1 MVAENDQGLDE
12 EGVATLAEPAA
23 GGDAAPAV
31 EDDWA
36 AALAEQGA
44 GKPAKA
50 AEAAGAEA
58 AGGEGDLSDEW
69 GAALAEQNAPMNAND
84 IAADWATMIDE
95 GVNDDSPERAGADR
109 ILTQEEIDQ
118 LSGFSLHEL
127 SASGTGGIRAIV
139 DSGVV
144 RYERLPM
151 LEIIFDRMIR
161 LLSTS
166 LRNFFQDNVEVT
178 LDNIT
183 SVRFGDYL
191 NSIPLPVQL
200 AVFRAEGWDNSGL
213 VTVESNLAYS
223 TLDLLLGGKRGGQ
236 ATRLDG
242 RPFTTIEMQLIKRM
256 VEIVLA
262 DAELSF
268 QPLSPVRFLVDR
280 IERNPRFAT
289 ITRPA
294 NAAIL
299 IDLKLDMEGRGGL
312 LQILLPYA
320 TIEPIRDL
328 LLQSFMGEKLG
339 RDAIWEGHLATE
351 IWQADVTVEAVL
363 HEVRLPLK
371 QVLRLKVG
379 DTLMFDARPNELVTL
394 RCGDWTLTQGRAGRV
409 DDRIAVQVAR
419 PLRQSRTT
427 FAAFEASVKNQ
438 KTA

>member
-1 MVAENDQGLDE
+1 VAEEGLD
-12 EGVATLAEPAA
+12 
-23 GGDAAPAV
+23 
-31 EDDWA
+31 DDWA
-36 AALAEQGA
+36 SALAEQSGGEA
-44 GKPAKA
+44 A
-50 AEAAGAEA
+50 AEAAASGDD
-58 AGGEGDLSDEW
+58 GEGSLANEW
-69 GAALAEQNAPMNAND
+69 GAALAEQG
-84 IAADWATMIDE
+84 AAVNPHDMAAEWATMIDE
-95 GVNDDSPERAGADR
+95 GVRDDFPDLAGADR
-109 ILTQEEIDQ
+109 ILNQEEIDQ
-118 LSGFSLHEL
+118 VSGFSLHEL
-127 SASGTGGIRAIV
+127 SATGAGGIRAIV

-144 RYERLPM
+144 SYERLPM

-183 SVRFGDYL
+183 SVRFGDFL

-213 VTVESNLAYS
+213 VAVEANLAYS
-223 TLDLLLGGKRGGQ
+223 TLDVLLGGKRGGQ

-256 VEIVLA
+256 VEIVLG

-268 QPLSPVRFLVDR
+268 QPLSPVRFVVDR
-280 IERNPRFAT
+280 IETNPRFAT

-294 NAAIL
+294 NGAIL

-320 TIEPIRDL
+320 TIEPIREL
-328 LLQSFMGEKLG
+328 LLQSFLGEKLG

-351 IWQADVTVEAVL
+351 IWQADVAVEAVL
-363 HEVRLPLK
+363 QEIRLPLK
-371 QVLRLKVG
+371 QVLSLQVG
-379 DTLMFDARPNELVTL
+379 DTLMFNSRPTELVTL
-394 RCGDWTLTQGRAGRV
+394 RCGDWVLTQGRIGRI
-409 DDRIAVQVAR
+409 DDKIAVQVAR
-419 PLRQSRTT
+419 PMRRSRTT

-438 KTA
+438 KDP